1 MSLVTVQ
8 RSPTPS
14 NSGSSSGSVEI
25 YVNNS
30 LPSSS
35 KDADDESEEKR
46 LKRTHSLCESYVA
59 IKDCVLILPQSDNVQ
74 RPARSTRGAMKRQRR
89 EGTDDLLEMTCHL
102 PCFIYLS
109 YQGYYIHCRHYL
121 PQGDLQNHL
130 QSMFYLLRPQD
141 TIKLAVKLESAYPDR
156 IRYMAIV
163 SCFGRE
169 DTEESIIL
177 GIDFQDR
184 QSEASVGLVLP
195 IWSNTKVTLDG
206 DGGFSVSSHGRYFI
220 FKPVSVQAMWSA
232 LQSLHK
238 VAAIA
243 REYNYFDGSIFLTWT
258 GYYSNRISSNQSC
271 VKEWHVLDDLMCHR
285 PESPSLYGDRPT
297 EKVLTER
304 NIRKFLKMVMMQ
316 VDLENVT
323 SKQVRQQVEKKMN
336 TNLHDFRGYIDQ
348 EMIIILGQM
357 DAASEIFE
365 HLYLGS
371 EWNASNLEEL
381 QQNGVGY
388 ILNVTREIDNFYPGM
403 FDYFNVRVY
412 DEEDSELLSH
422 WNRTYEYIEK
432 AKRMGSKC
440 LVHCKMGVSRS
451 ASTVIAYAMKE
462 YNMAMQDAYNYVK
475 SIRSCIK
482 PNCAFMQQLEEYQG
496 ILDASNQRHNKLW
509 RQPTQEQ
516 PTSNPA
522 EDDKNDHSDNE
533 SIDSVEVEVFTST
546 PKMDRPT
553 DPVARE
559 IEVSSMPDLENIGSE
574 EEGQQGSGEDDG
586 GSSSDLDVTLEVTSE
601 ETDSAEKE
609 TPANGRTAEVMT
621 SGSGVESEQ
630 KQSGSE
636 SDAEDDDTVPSY
648 KVDFFSL
655 MEKFNRPTSPRRE
668 SRRKSFSSLGRK
680 GSHGRSWSEN
690 DRLSQTCPELV
701 SVTPVKTKVQPQH
714 ADPADTEGLEYRDS
728 MEQGQGSEVEG
739 QIPAGLVAAN
749 VVVGSAGLVEGQVA
763 GAGGPA
769 GGSTAAGGQQVE
781 AGEQAGVEEYQR
793 SLSQPPKASAEGHV
807 LDFDPK
813 VMSVRE
819 IVSGFESQTG
829 GGAPEVTTTTAPAT
843 PAAGRKVRPTSMPK
857 DDHSWIRDIAQ
868 WCSEMS
874 QQGGLHGQLG
884 ADRPRAFSE
893 SPTLA
898 VAEEMS
904 RRKSEWQR
912 SCEDLK
918 NSRSYSD
925 PDVRTPRND
934 DSHHGNVGTERQKEK
949 VLGFR
954 TKSDSKSSAAT
965 STSADRPL
973 LRVENAKHVEQNTA
987 TQQDSAKTAE
997 PAQTTADQQPSSLA
1011 WKPGVV
1017 KQQKQQIE
1025 RKYGGGTWSETPESS
1040 LDIKTVEQ
1048 GGKQEESDGAES
1060 KTYDPDT
1067 KGAKPS
1073 ELLPRNLPTR
1083 PVTILETSDSAA
1095 RPTSLAVGKEEE
1107 KGDQS
1112 SKDDN
1117 IMLQS
1122 GIVKKHKDGF
1132 EQRWRLSVGSNYEEL
1147 ASSMEAAGGTAEKSS
1162 PVVEDKGPMAS
1173 AYPAENIPWF
1183 VGAVKQQKG
1192 VIETRKVVTPTEPKP
1207 DSSDGELF
1215 APVTPTGDD
1224 LSTSSEEG
1232 IVKKRTREL
1241 EALSSSDVSNTMK
1254 KSASATGLSDR
1265 TSTLKDDDDSR
1276 RSSTKSLEDF
1286 QGFSTRSESAPE
1298 NLRYCVSEKSSPVGS
1313 PTKSDDLSVRVLVS
1327 IFDKSK
1333 EGEEAK
1339 TSEREHA
1346 EVERSKS
1353 FSEGQ
1358 TEQNSS
1364 EKENHQFQS
1373 AKPLA
1378 RTRPRLGADPNPPVV
1393 LSNRKTRQYSRNHP
1407 VSRLRKDRK
1416 QRSTNPFY
1424 NTM

>member
-14 NSGSSSGSVEI
+14 NSGSSSGSVE
-25 YVNNS
+25 
-30 LPSSS
+30 
-35 KDADDESEEKR
+35 DADDESEEKR

-74 RPARSTRGAMKRQRR
+74 RPARSTRG
-89 EGTDDLLEMTCHL
+89 
-102 PCFIYLS
+102 
-109 YQGYYIHCRHYL
+109 
-121 PQGDLQNHL
+121 GDLQNHL

-357 DAASEIFE
+357 FTCLFVCLFVCLLKVRQQVEKKM
-365 HLYLGS
+365 
-371 EWNASNLEEL
+371 NTNLHDFR
-381 QQNGVGY
+381 GY
-388 ILNVTREIDNFYPGM
+388 IDQEMIIILGQM
-403 FDYFNVRVY
+403 FTC
-412 DEEDSELLSH
+412 L
-422 WNRTYEYIEK
+422 
-432 AKRMGSKC
+432 RMGSKC

-843 PAAGRKVRPTSMPK
+843 PAAGRK

-1232 IVKKRTREL
+1232 I
-1241 EALSSSDVSNTMK
+1241 SSEFLMLPGRHRVPGNSRQK
-1254 KSASATGLSDR
+1254 DR
-1265 TSTLKDDDDSR
+1265 CDFTS
-1276 RSSTKSLEDF
+1276 
-1286 QGFSTRSESAPE
+1286 
-1298 NLRYCVSEKSSPVGS
+1298 CVS
-1313 PTKSDDLSVRVLVS
+1313 L
-1327 IFDKSK
+1327 
-1333 EGEEAK
+1333 
-1339 TSEREHA
+1339 
-1346 EVERSKS
+1346 
-1353 FSEGQ
+1353 
-1358 TEQNSS
+1358 
-1364 EKENHQFQS
+1364 
-1373 AKPLA
+1373 
-1378 RTRPRLGADPNPPVV
+1378 
-1393 LSNRKTRQYSRNHP
+1393 
-1407 VSRLRKDRK
+1407 
-1416 QRSTNPFY
+1416 
-1424 NTM
+1424 

>member
-14 NSGSSSGSVEI
+14 NSGSSSGSVE
-25 YVNNS
+25 
-30 LPSSS
+30 
-35 KDADDESEEKR
+35 DADDESEEKR

-74 RPARSTRGAMKRQRR
+74 RPARSTKG
-89 EGTDDLLEMTCHL
+89 
-102 PCFIYLS
+102 
-109 YQGYYIHCRHYL
+109 
-121 PQGDLQNHL
+121 GDLQNHL

-184 QSEASVGLVLP
+184 SAEASVGLVLP
-195 IWSNTKVTLDG
+195 IWSNTKVVLDG

-271 VKEWHVLDDLMCHR
+271 VKEWHILDDLMCHR

-403 FDYFNVRVY
+403 FDYCNVRVY

-462 YNMAMQDAYNYVK
+462 YNMTMQDAYNYVK

-482 PNCAFMQQLEEYQG
+482 PNSAFMQQLEEYQG

-516 PTSNPA
+516 PTSA
-522 EDDKNDHSDNE
+522 TTEGDKSDHTDTE
-533 SIDSVEVEVFTST
+533 SVDSVELEVFTTST
-546 PKMDRPT
+546 PKMDQSA
-553 DPVARE
+553 DPQVARE
-559 IEVSSMPDLENIGSE
+559 MEVSSMANLENIEGSGSE
-574 EEGQQGSGEDDG
+574 EEEGREGSGEEDA

-601 ETDSAEKE
+601 ETHSAAEKE
-609 TPANGRTAEVMT
+609 NPANGRTAEVAT
-621 SGSGVESEQ
+621 LRTAEVATLEPGEGEEQ
-630 KQSGSE
+630 KPSRSDSE
-636 SDAEDDDTVPSY
+636 AEEDDDTVPSY

-680 GSHGRSWSEN
+680 GSQRSWSEN

-701 SVTPVKTKVQPQH
+701 SVTPVKTKVQPPQR
-714 ADPADTEGLEYRDS
+714 ADPAPDMAEGLECREDK
-728 MEQGQGSEVEG
+728 GQGSQVEG
-739 QIPAGLVAAN
+739 QVTAGVVVAAN

-763 GAGGPA
+763 GEAAAGHAGASGGPA
-769 GGSTAAGGQQVE
+769 AAAGQQVDS
-781 AGEQAGVEEYQR
+781 GEQAGIEEYQR
-793 SLSQPPKASAEGHV
+793 SLSQPPKASAEAHV

-819 IVSGFESQTG
+819 IVSGFELQTG
-829 GGAPEVTTTTAPAT
+829 GAVTTEISTTTAPAT

-857 DDHSWIRDIAQ
+857 DDHSWIRDIVQ
-868 WCSEMS
+868 WCSEMKGDPS
-874 QQGGLHGQLG
+874 LG
-884 ADRPRAFSE
+884 SDRPRAFSE
-893 SPTLA
+893 SPALA
-898 VAEEMS
+898 VSEETT
-904 RRKSEWQR
+904 RRKSEWRQ

-925 PDVRTPRND
+925 PDVRTPRNVAFPD
-934 DSHHGNVGTERQKEK
+934 AEDNHHGMEQQREK
-949 VLGFR
+949 VSSLR
-954 TKSDSKSSAAT
+954 TKSDPKSSA
-965 STSADRPL
+965 SASSSAERPL
-973 LRVENAKHVEQNTA
+973 LRVENVSGTSVGPAKQPSA
-987 TQQDSAKTAE
+987 TQQDLAKTTG
-997 PAQTTADQQPSSLA
+997 PAQTTVLEPAGDQQSSSLA

-1025 RKYGGGTWSETPESS
+1025 RRFGAGSWSEGQESSSSGPES
-1040 LDIKTVEQ
+1040 KAAEQ
-1048 GGKQEESDGAES
+1048 GANKQEELDRPEN
-1060 KTYDPDT
+1060 KTNDLV
-1067 KGAKPS
+1067 AKSS
-1073 ELLPRNLPTR
+1073 EVLPRNLPTR
-1083 PVTILETSDSAA
+1083 PVTILETSDPPTA
-1095 RPTSLAVGKEEE
+1095 RPTSLPVGKEEE
-1107 KGDQS
+1107 S
-1112 SKDDN
+1112 SRDEN
-1117 IMLQS
+1117 VMLQS

-1147 ASSMEAAGGTAEKSS
+1147 ASSMETSGTTVEKSL
-1162 PVVEDKGPMAS
+1162 PLVEDKGPLAS

-1192 VIETRKVVTPTEPKP
+1192 VIETRKVVTPTEPRP
-1207 DSSDGELF
+1207 DSVDGAPF
-1215 APVTPTGDD
+1215 APSTPTAEE
-1224 LSTSSEEG
+1224 LSSSSEEG

-1265 TSTLKDDDDSR
+1265 VTTLKDADDSR
-1276 RSSTKSLEDF
+1276 RSSTQSLEDF
-1286 QGFSTRSESAPE
+1286 QAFSTRSESAPE

-1313 PTKSDDLSVRVLVS
+1313 PTKSDGGAAEDVSVRVLVS

-1333 EGEEAK
+1333 EAEDATK
-1339 TSEREHA
+1339 TLERQHA

-1364 EKENHQFQS
+1364 EKENHQFQT
-1373 AKPLA
+1373 AKPLV
-1378 RTRPRLGADPNPPVV
+1378 RTRPRLGADSNPPVV

>member
-14 NSGSSSGSVEI
+14 NSGSSSGSVE
-25 YVNNS
+25 
-30 LPSSS
+30 
-35 KDADDESEEKR
+35 DADDESEEKR

-59 IKDCVLILPQSDNVQ
+59 IKNCVLILPQSDNVQ
-74 RPARSTRGAMKRQRR
+74 RPARSTKGAMKRQRR
-89 EGTDDLLEMTCHL
+89 EGTDDLLEKTCHL

-109 YQGYYIHCRHYL
+109 YQGFYIHCRHYQYH

-141 TIKLAVKLESAYPDR
+141 TIKLAVKLESGYADR

-163 SCFGRE
+163 SCYGRE

-184 QSEASVGLVLP
+184 SSEASVGLVLP
-195 IWSNTKVTLDG
+195 IWSNTKVVLDG

-271 VKEWHVLDDLMCHR
+271 VKEWHILDDLMCHR

-403 FDYFNVRVY
+403 FDYCNVRVY
-412 DEEDSELLSH
+412 DEEESELLSH

-462 YNMAMQDAYNYVK
+462 YNMTMQDAFNYVK

-482 PNCAFMQQLEEYQG
+482 PNSAFMQQLEEYQG

-509 RQPTQEQ
+509 RQPTQEK
-516 PTSNPA
+516 PTSNAA
-522 EDDKNDHSDNE
+522 EGDKSDHSDTE
-533 SIDSVEVEVFTST
+533 SIDSVELEVFTST
-546 PKMDRPT
+546 PKVDRST
-553 DPVARE
+553 DPVTRE
-559 IEVSSMPDLENIGSE
+559 MEVSSMPDLENIGSGSE
-574 EEGQQGSGEDDG
+574 EEGQEGSGEEDA

-609 TPANGRTAEVMT
+609 NPSNGRTAEVTT
-621 SGSGVESEQ
+621 SGSADEPEQ
-630 KQSGSE
+630 KQSRSDSE
-636 SDAEDDDTVPSY
+636 AEEDDTVPSY

-680 GSHGRSWSEN
+680 GSQARSWSEN

-701 SVTPVKTKVQPQH
+701 SVTPVKTKVQPRL
-714 ADPADTEGLEYRDS
+714 ADAADMEGLECRDS

-739 QIPAGLVAAN
+739 HVPAGAVAAN
-749 VVVGSAGLVEGQVA
+749 VVVGAAGLVEGQVA
-763 GAGGPA
+763 AA
-769 GGSTAAGGQQVE
+769 GSTGAAGAAGQQVE
-781 AGEQAGVEEYQR
+781 AEEQAGVEEYQR
-793 SLSQPPKASAEGHV
+793 SLSQPPKVTGEGHV

-819 IVSGFESQTG
+819 IVSGFESQTSTT
-829 GGAPEVTTTTAPAT
+829 GGATTVEISTTTAPTT
-843 PAAGRKVRPTSMPK
+843 PAAVRKVRPTSMPK
-857 DDHSWIRDIAQ
+857 DDHSWIRDIAR
-868 WCSEMS
+868 WCSEMN
-874 QQGGLHGQLG
+874 QQGEPLHGEPLG

-904 RRKSEWQR
+904 RRKNEWRR

-925 PDVRTPRND
+925 PDVRTPRNE
-934 DSHHGNVGTERQKEK
+934 DSHHGNRGVEQQKERG
-949 VLGFR
+949 VSLR
-954 TKSDSKSSAAT
+954 TKSAAT
-965 STSADRPL
+965 SSSADRPL
-973 LRVENAKHVEQNTA
+973 LRVENASGTSGGQGKNTEQPIAN
-987 TQQDSAKTAE
+987 QQDNTTGPALTAE
-997 PAQTTADQQPSSLA
+997 WEPAGDQQSSGRG

-1025 RKYGGGTWSETPESS
+1025 RRFAGGTWSEGQEPGLESKALEPGDS
-1040 LDIKTVEQ
+1040 E
-1048 GGKQEESDGAES
+1048 GAENKTIDQDS
-1060 KTYDPDT
+1060 KV
-1067 KGAKPS
+1067 AKSS

-1083 PVTILETSDSAA
+1083 PVTILETSDSPTA
-1095 RPTSLAVGKEEE
+1095 RPTSLPVGKEEE
-1107 KGDQS
+1107 KSEPS
-1112 SKDDN
+1112 SRDDN

-1132 EQRWRLSVGSNYEEL
+1132 EQRWRLSVGSNYEEF
-1147 ASSMEAAGGTAEKSS
+1147 ASSMETAGSTAEKSS
-1162 PVVEDKGPMAS
+1162 PLVEDKVPLAS

-1207 DSSDGELF
+1207 DTIDGALCT
-1215 APVTPTGDD
+1215 PGTPTAED

-1241 EALSSSDVSNTMK
+1241 EALSSTDVSNTMK
-1254 KSASATGLSDR
+1254 KSASATGLSER
-1265 TSTLKDDDDSR
+1265 TSTLKDTDDSR

-1313 PTKSDDLSVRVLVS
+1313 PTKSDDLSVRLLVS

-1339 TSEREHA
+1339 TTERDHA

-1373 AKPLA
+1373 AKPVA

>member
-14 NSGSSSGSVEI
+14 NSGSSSGSVE
-25 YVNNS
+25 
-30 LPSSS
+30 
-35 KDADDESEEKR
+35 DADDESEEKR

-59 IKDCVLILPQSDNVQ
+59 IKNCVLILPQSDNVQ
-74 RPARSTRGAMKRQRR
+74 RPARSTKG
-89 EGTDDLLEMTCHL
+89 
-102 PCFIYLS
+102 
-109 YQGYYIHCRHYL
+109 
-121 PQGDLQNHL
+121 GDLQNHL

-141 TIKLAVKLESAYPDR
+141 TIKLAVKLESGYADR

-163 SCFGRE
+163 SCYGRE

-184 QSEASVGLVLP
+184 SSEASVGLVLP
-195 IWSNTKVTLDG
+195 IWSNTKVVLDG

-271 VKEWHVLDDLMCHR
+271 VKEWHILDDLMCHR

-403 FDYFNVRVY
+403 FDYCNVRVY
-412 DEEDSELLSH
+412 DEEESELLSH

-462 YNMAMQDAYNYVK
+462 YNMTMQDAFNYVK

-482 PNCAFMQQLEEYQG
+482 PNSAFMQQLEEYQG

-509 RQPTQEQ
+509 RQPTQEK

-522 EDDKNDHSDNE
+522 EGDKSDHSDTE
-533 SIDSVEVEVFTST
+533 SIDSVELEVFTST
-546 PKMDRPT
+546 PKLDRSI
-553 DPVARE
+553 DPVTRE
-559 IEVSSMPDLENIGSE
+559 MEVSSMPDLENIGSGSE
-574 EEGQQGSGEDDG
+574 EEGQEGSGEEDA

-609 TPANGRTAEVMT
+609 NPSNGRTEEVTT
-621 SGSGVESEQ
+621 SGSGDEPEQ
-630 KQSGSE
+630 KQSRSD
-636 SDAEDDDTVPSY
+636 SDAEEDDTVPSY

-680 GSHGRSWSEN
+680 GSQARSWSEN

-701 SVTPVKTKVQPQH
+701 SVTPVKTKV
-714 ADPADTEGLEYRDS
+714 
-728 MEQGQGSEVEG
+728 
-739 QIPAGLVAAN
+739 
-749 VVVGSAGLVEGQVA
+749 
-763 GAGGPA
+763 
-769 GGSTAAGGQQVE
+769 
-781 AGEQAGVEEYQR
+781 EEYQR
-793 SLSQPPKASAEGHV
+793 SLSQPPKVTGEGHV

-819 IVSGFESQTG
+819 IVSGFESQTSTT
-829 GGAPEVTTTTAPAT
+829 GGATTVEISTTTAPTT
-843 PAAGRKVRPTSMPK
+843 PAAVRKVRPTSMPK
-857 DDHSWIRDIAQ
+857 DDHSWIRDIAR
-868 WCSEMS
+868 WCSEMN
-874 QQGGLHGQLG
+874 QQGEPLHGEQLG

-904 RRKSEWQR
+904 RRKNEWRR

-925 PDVRTPRND
+925 PDVRTPRNE
-934 DSHHGNVGTERQKEK
+934 DSHRGNRGVEQQKERG
-949 VLGFR
+949 VSLR
-954 TKSDSKSSAAT
+954 TKSAAAT
-965 STSADRPL
+965 SSSADRPL
-973 LRVENAKHVEQNTA
+973 LRVENASGTSGGQAKHTEQPSAN
-987 TQQDSAKTAE
+987 QQDKTIG
-997 PAQTTADQQPSSLA
+997 PAQTTQLEPAGDQQSSSRG

-1025 RKYGGGTWSETPESS
+1025 RRFAGGTWSEAQEPGLESKALEPGDS
-1040 LDIKTVEQ
+1040 E
-1048 GGKQEESDGAES
+1048 GAENKTIDQDS
-1060 KTYDPDT
+1060 KV
-1067 KGAKPS
+1067 AKSS

-1083 PVTILETSDSAA
+1083 PVTILETSDSPTA
-1095 RPTSLAVGKEEE
+1095 RPTSLPVGKEED
-1107 KGDQS
+1107 KGEQS
-1112 SKDDN
+1112 SRDDN

-1132 EQRWRLSVGSNYEEL
+1132 EQRWRLSVGSNYEEF
-1147 ASSMEAAGGTAEKSS
+1147 ASSMETAGSTAEKSS
-1162 PVVEDKGPMAS
+1162 PLVEDKAPLAS

-1192 VIETRKVVTPTEPKP
+1192 VIETQKVVTPTEPKP
-1207 DSSDGELF
+1207 DTIDG
-1215 APVTPTGDD
+1215 AVCTPGTPTAED

-1241 EALSSSDVSNTMK
+1241 EALSSTDVSNTMK

-1265 TSTLKDDDDSR
+1265 TSTLKDTDDSR

-1339 TSEREHA
+1339 TTERDHA

-1373 AKPLA
+1373 AKPVA